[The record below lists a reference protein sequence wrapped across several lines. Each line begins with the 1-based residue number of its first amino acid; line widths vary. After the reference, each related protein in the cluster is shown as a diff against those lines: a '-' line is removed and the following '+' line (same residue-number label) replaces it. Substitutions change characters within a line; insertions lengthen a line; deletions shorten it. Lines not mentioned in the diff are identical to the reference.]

1 MAISILKHCTAK
13 RRNAHKD
20 AHITRTCAQKALS
33 GFHMRRRLI
42 REHISLSLF
51 SLHNHV
57 QKLLNNVF
65 CTWGVLERILRQ
77 RRSLINEVAYLR
89 LGAMCLG
96 DGRFFGRQG
105 WMCWT
110 RFVVP
115 NVWLSQGFGK
125 NRQEPQS
132 ILGAIY
138 FTSSMI
144 ELIEYQ
150 NSIHST
156 CYVILSIV

>member
-33 GFHMRRRLI
+33 GFHMRRRAYI
-42 REHISLSLF
+42 SFSLSLT
-51 SLHNHV
+51 
-57 QKLLNNVF
+57 QLLNGAF
-65 CTWGVLERILRQ
+65 CTWGVLERILRH

-125 NRQEPQS
+125 NRPEPRS

>member
-1 MAISILKHCTAK
+1 MHGNLHSEPLYDEAK
-13 RRNAHKD
+13 E
-20 AHITRTCAQKALS
+20 CAQRCPYHAHLRTKGSLWLS
-33 GFHMRRRLI
+33 HEEKIDKRAY
-42 REHISLSLF
+42 ISFSVSLT
-51 SLHNHV
+51 
-57 QKLLNNVF
+57 QLLNDVF
-65 CTWGVLERILRQ
+65 CTWGVLECILGH

-125 NRQEPQS
+125 NRPEPRS

-138 FTSSMI
+138 FTSTMI

>member
-1 MAISILKHCTAK
+1 MAISILNHCTTK

-33 GFHMRRRLI
+33 GFHMRRRAYI
-42 REHISLSLF
+42 SFSLSLT
-51 SLHNHV
+51 
-57 QKLLNNVF
+57 QLLNDVF
-65 CTWGVLERILRQ
+65 CTWGVLECILGH

-125 NRQEPQS
+125 NRPEPRS

-138 FTSSMI
+138 FTSTMI

-150 NSIHST
+150 NSIHSS
-156 CYVILSIV
+156 CHVILSIV

>member
-42 REHISLSLF
+42 FHSFPYTTMSL
-51 SLHNHV
+51 
-57 QKLLNNVF
+57 KLLNNVF
-65 CTWGVLERILRQ
+65 CTWGVLECILRHG
-77 RRSLINEVAYLR
+77 RSLINEVAYLR

>member
-33 GFHMRRRLI
+33 GFHMRRRAYI
-42 REHISLSLF
+42 SFSLSLT
-51 SLHNHV
+51 
-57 QKLLNNVF
+57 QLLNDVF
-65 CTWGVLERILRQ
+65 CTWGVLECILGH

-125 NRQEPQS
+125 NRPEPRS

>member
-1 MAISILKHCTAK
+1 MAISILKHCTTK

-33 GFHMRRRLI
+33 GFHMRRRAYI
-42 REHISLSLF
+42 SFSLSLT
-51 SLHNHV
+51 
-57 QKLLNNVF
+57 QLLNDVF
-65 CTWGVLERILRQ
+65 CTWGVLECILRH

-138 FTSSMI
+138 FTSTMI

>member
-1 MAISILKHCTAK
+1 MAISILKHCTTK

-33 GFHMRRRLI
+33 GFHMRRRAYI
-42 REHISLSLF
+42 SFSLSLT
-51 SLHNHV
+51 
-57 QKLLNNVF
+57 QLLNGAF
-65 CTWGVLERILRQ
+65 CTWGVLECILWH

-125 NRQEPQS
+125 NRPEPRS

-138 FTSSMI
+138 FTSTMI

>member
-33 GFHMRRRLI
+33 GFQMRRRLI
-42 REHISLSLF
+42 FHSFPYTTMSL
-51 SLHNHV
+51 
-57 QKLLNNVF
+57 KLLNNVF
-65 CTWGVLERILRQ
+65 CTWGVLECILRH

-138 FTSSMI
+138 FTSTMI

>member
-1 MAISILKHCTAK
+1 MAISILKHCTTK

-33 GFHMRRRLI
+33 GFHMRRRAYI
-42 REHISLSLF
+42 SFSLSLT
-51 SLHNHV
+51 
-57 QKLLNNVF
+57 QLLNDVF
-65 CTWGVLERILRQ
+65 CTWGVLECILGH

-125 NRQEPQS
+125 NRPEPRS

-138 FTSSMI
+138 FTSTMI

-150 NSIHST
+150 NSIHSS
-156 CYVILSIV
+156 CHVILSIV

>member
-1 MAISILKHCTAK
+1 MAISILKHCTTK

-33 GFHMRRRLI
+33 GFHMRRRAYI
-42 REHISLSLF
+42 SFSLSLT
-51 SLHNHV
+51 
-57 QKLLNNVF
+57 QLLNGAF
-65 CTWGVLERILRQ
+65 CTWGVLECILGH

-138 FTSSMI
+138 FTSTMI

>member
-1 MAISILKHCTAK
+1 MHGNLHSEALYGEAEE
-13 RRNAHKD
+13 
-20 AHITRTCAQKALS
+20 CAQRCPYHAHLRTKGSLWLS
-33 GFHMRRRLI
+33 HEEKIDKRAYISF
-42 REHISLSLF
+42 SLSLT
-51 SLHNHV
+51 
-57 QKLLNNVF
+57 QLLNDVF
-65 CTWGVLERILRQ
+65 CTWGVLECILGH

-125 NRQEPQS
+125 NRPEPRS